1 MREDEEDPCA
11 WMDHVMDIA
20 EAVADG
26 RLGEAERLGHTGFWD
41 LVLARYEWP
50 KPFGCTV
57 VSLTVPC

>member
-1 MREDEEDPCA
+1 
-11 WMDHVMDIA
+11 MDIA

-26 RLGEAERLGHTGFWD
+26 RLGEAERLGHSGFWD
-41 LVLARYEWP
+41 LVLAREDWP